1 MADPRDTL
9 KKLPLEP
16 HPEVSEV
23 FADTM
28 GVSFFDG
35 STLRLEFTASR
46 MSEPKPEGNPAGARH
61 VVCRL
66 VLPAPCVVDLFN
78 QLQQILR
85 QLAQSGVVKME
96 QSALTNPHNLC

>member
-16 HPEVSEV
+16 HPEVGEV

-35 STLRLEFTASR
+35 STLRLEFAASR
-46 MSEPKPEGNPAGARH
+46 MSEPKADKTPTGARH

-66 VLPAPCVVDLFN
+66 VLPAPCAVDLFN
-78 QLQQILR
+78 QLQQIMR

-96 QSALTNPHNLC
+96 QNVLDWQNLC